1 MKKIS
6 YLITTFILFFCITS
20 CSGYKPIFI
29 SSNIEFKITNYTI
42 NGDKKLG
49 NQLYSKLYA
58 LSKTNENS
66 TNAKSLDIKIDVSK
80 NKDATAKNSQGKI
93 LEYKIILTS
102 NIIIQDILADEEIL
116 NKNFTYSTTYKV
128 QDQFSET
135 VKLENKSIKDL
146 INTTYHDLLIKI
158 SEKILLQ

>member
-20 CSGYKPIFI
+20 CSGYKPIFS

-58 LSKTNENS
+58 LSKTNENN
-66 TNAKSLDIKIDVSK
+66 TNTKSLDMQIDVSK
-80 NKDATAKNSQGKI
+80 SKDATAKNSQGKI
-93 LEYKIILTS
+93 LEYKRTCKAL
-102 NIIIQDILADEEIL
+102 
-116 NKNFTYSTTYKV
+116 KYM
-128 QDQFSET
+128 
-135 VKLENKSIKDL
+135 
-146 INTTYHDLLIKI
+146 
-158 SEKILLQ
+158 